1 MPRKT
6 TITYSQLRVGIV
18 ISIALAIFLF
28 TTIYITREG
37 GLPLFGGQ
45 YTLYSYVGD
54 VNGLKP
60 GAPVHLS
67 GVAVGSVTRV
77 EFAEPGA
84 VNPVRVTIKVRRD
97 VQNRITED
105 SFLSVG
111 SLGVLGEKMVD
122 VDPGPPGS
130 TPLEDQGI
138 LAGEAGDPIKGII
151 TDASSTLKDVREL
164 IAGIQRGEGS
174 LGQILKGGE
183 FHQKLLEFVDRAQ
196 DVFGRME
203 ANEGTLGKL
212 INDPAVYD
220 NLRDLSGGFK
230 DITDKLRTGEGA
242 MGRLIN
248 DKATADSLSNMI
260 QKLDMVA
267 SRIADGEGSI
277 GALVSERDLYDKLN
291 SMSSNL
297 DAITARLSR
306 GEGTAGQLLQDR
318 ELYDNLNG
326 TANELQGLIK
336 AIREDP
342 KKYLRI
348 KVSLF

>member
-1 MPRKT
+1 MPRRK
-6 TITYSQLRVGIV
+6 TITFSQLRVGIV
-18 ISIALAIFLF
+18 VSIALAIFLF

-77 EFAEPGA
+77 EFSEPGSI
-84 VNPVRVTIKVRRD
+84 NPVKVTIMVRRD
-97 VQNRITED
+97 VQQRVTD
-105 SFLSVG
+105 TSFLSVG

-122 VDPGPPGS
+122 IDPGPPGG

-138 LAGEAGDPIKGII
+138 LVGEAGDPIKGII
-151 TDASSTLKDVREL
+151 TDASSTLRDVRDL

-183 FHQKLLEFVDRAQ
+183 FHQKLLDFVDRAQ

-203 ANEGTLGKL
+203 ASEGTLGKL

-220 NLRDLSGGFK
+220 NLRDLSGGLK
-230 DITDKLRTGEGA
+230 EITDKIRSGEGA
-242 MGRLIN
+242 LGRLVN
-248 DKATADSLSNMI
+248 DQQTAESLSNMI
-260 QKLDMVA
+260 QKLDRVVA
-267 SRIADGEGSI
+267 RIAEGEGSL
-277 GALVSERDLYDKLN
+277 GAMLQEREFYDKLN

-297 DAITARLSR
+297 DSITARLNR
-306 GEGTAGQLLQDR
+306 GEGTAGQLLKDR

-326 TANELQGLIK
+326 TASELQGLIK